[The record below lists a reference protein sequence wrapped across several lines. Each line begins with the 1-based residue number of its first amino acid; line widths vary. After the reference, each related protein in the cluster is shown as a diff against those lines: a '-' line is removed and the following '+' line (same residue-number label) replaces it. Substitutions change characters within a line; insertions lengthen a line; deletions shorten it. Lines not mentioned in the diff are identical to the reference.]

1 MAKPEQINPMA
12 ATPQE
17 VLAQMSKYW
26 FEAYKNGLDMLLAI
40 SNSALA
46 GAEHLRM
53 LQLSTDV
60 ATQHQNKDALAAVA
74 GARDMQSMMK
84 AQQQL
89 SQAYIDSFMKYWST
103 TAEMVQQSQAEMA
116 KVMSAHMGS
125 FGKGFESMM
134 PPGMM
139 PPGMMPPGMKPGE
152 MPTFNTAIEAM
163 KKSQEVM
170 MKAMAGFGAMAAG
183 GAKKPEK

>member
-1 MAKPEQINPMA
+1 MAKTEQTNPMA

-60 ATQHQNKDALAAVA
+60 ATQHQNKEALAAVA
-74 GARDMQSMMK
+74 GARDLQGMMK

-103 TAEMVQQSQAEMA
+103 TAEMLQQSQAEMT
-116 KVMSAHMGS
+116 KVMSAHMGG
-125 FGKGFESMM
+125 FGKGFES
-134 PPGMM
+134 
-139 PPGMMPPGMKPGE
+139 MMPPGMKPGE
-152 MPTFNTAIEAM
+152 MPTFNSAIEAM
-163 KKSQEVM
+163 KKSQEAM

-183 GAKKPEK
+183 AQKKPEK

>member
-1 MAKPEQINPMA
+1 MAKTEQTNPMA

-60 ATQHQNKDALAAVA
+60 ATQHQNKEALAAVA
-74 GARDMQSMMK
+74 GAKDMQSMMK

-103 TAEMVQQSQAEMA
+103 TAEMLQQSQAEMT

-134 PPGMM
+134 PPGM
-139 PPGMMPPGMKPGE
+139 KPGE
-152 MPTFNTAIEAM
+152 MPTFNSAIEAM
-163 KKSQEVM
+163 KKSQEAM

-183 GAKKPEK
+183 AQKRPEK

>member
-1 MAKPEQINPMA
+1 MAKTEQTNPMA

-60 ATQHQNKDALAAVA
+60 ATQHQNKEALAAVA
-74 GARDMQSMMK
+74 GAKDMQSMMK

-139 PPGMMPPGMKPGE
+139 PPGMKPGE
-152 MPTFNTAIEAM
+152 MPTFNSAIEAM
-163 KKSQEVM
+163 KKSQEAM

-183 GAKKPEK
+183 AQKKPEK

>member
-1 MAKPEQINPMA
+1 MAKPEQTNPMA
-12 ATPQE
+12 ATPQQ
-17 VLAQMSKYW
+17 VLAEMSKYW
-26 FEAYKNGLDMLLAI
+26 FDAYKNGLDMLLAI

-53 LQLSTDV
+53 MQLATDV
-60 ATQHQNKDALAAVA
+60 STQHQNRDALAAVA
-74 GARDMQSMMK
+74 GAKDVQSMMK

-139 PPGMMPPGMKPGE
+139 PPGMKPGE